1 MVGPLVAIK
10 RKVYEMRN
18 TTTRTFRC
26 DEITDQQLHELTIR
40 LDMSASDVAR
50 LAVRKLYA
58 EHFTTNFGVH
68 QSLRTNRSEGE
79 NESGERD
86 EHDVGSHSHRRAQ
99 VD

>member
-1 MVGPLVAIK
+1 MVGLLAEIK
-10 RKVYEMRN
+10 HKVYDMTH

-68 QSLRTNRSEGE
+68 ESLRTDRSEGE
-79 NESGERD
+79 REGGEGD
-86 EHDVGSHSHRRAQ
+86 EHDVGSYSHRRTQ